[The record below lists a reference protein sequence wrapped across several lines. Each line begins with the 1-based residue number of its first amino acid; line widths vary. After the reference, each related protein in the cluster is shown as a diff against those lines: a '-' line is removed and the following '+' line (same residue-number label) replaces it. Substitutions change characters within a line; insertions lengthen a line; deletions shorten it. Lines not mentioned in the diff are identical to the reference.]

1 MNTPEE
7 ELQKLL
13 EEYQTLLQ
21 AEKYLVSLQKQIQ
34 KEEENIEFWENAVEE
49 DYRGIERLDS
59 FSVKGL
65 FNKFIGDKN
74 DNQNLERQQ
83 YLEAV
88 LALKEAYKSYELL
101 QFEAKILVDKIKMLP
116 HKQRR
121 IAKLI
126 KEREDRLEDH
136 QKKEEWG
143 TFFSELDEATRLAQE
158 IREAQR
164 IGKECTAKVKYVL
177 ELLGYAEELREW
189 YPRFRSPDYTEEK
202 SAIDRATEEFY
213 HLKIWL
219 RKFETEVEDIYLH
232 QKISL
237 ISRASKFESFVEV
250 YHNYLINDWIIRSRI
265 SSVISMMESLRDEIQ
280 KLAQAVDEK
289 DRLVKEKIQ
298 ALRARKQELILN
310 ELS

>member
-1 MNTPEE
+1 MKTPEE

-21 AEKYLVSLQKQIQ
+21 AEKYLVSIKQQIQ

-49 DYRGIERLDS
+49 DYKGIERLDA

-65 FNKFIGDKN
+65 FNKFIGDKK
-74 DNQNLERQQ
+74 DNQDLERQQ

-88 LALKEAYKSYELL
+88 LGLKEAYKSYELL

-116 HKQRR
+116 HKQQR

-126 KEREDRLEDH
+126 KERESRLEDH
-136 QKKEEWG
+136 QKKEEWS

-158 IREAQR
+158 IKEAQKV
-164 IGKECTAKVKYVL
+164 GKECTNKVQYVL
-177 ELLGYAEELREW
+177 ELLNYAEELREW
-189 YPRFRSPDYTEEK
+189 YPRFRSPDYTAEK

-265 SSVISMMESLRDEIQ
+265 SSVINMMESLRDEIQ

-289 DRLVKEKIQ
+289 DRMVKKNIQ
-298 ALRARKQELILN
+298 ALRTRKQELILS
-310 ELS
+310 ELG

>member
-1 MNTPEE
+1 MHTPEA
-7 ELQKLL
+7 ELKKLL

-21 AEKYLVSLQKQIQ
+21 AEKYLVSVQQQIQ

-65 FNKFIGDKN
+65 FNQFIGN
-74 DNQNLERQQ
+74 TSNNQDLERQQ

-101 QFEAKILVDKIKMLP
+101 QFEAKILVDNIKMLP
-116 HKQRR
+116 HKRKR
-121 IAKLI
+121 IEKLI
-126 KEREDRLEDH
+126 KDREKRLEDH
-136 QKKEEWG
+136 QKKEEWS
-143 TFFSELDEATRLAQE
+143 TFFAELDEATRLAQE
-158 IREAQR
+158 IKEAQN
-164 IGKECTAKVKYVL
+164 IGKECTTKVQYVF
-177 ELLGYAEELREW
+177 ELLNYAEQLREW
-189 YPRFRSPDYTEEK
+189 YPKFRSPDYTEEK

-213 HLKIWL
+213 HLKLSL

-265 SSVISMMESLRDEIQ
+265 SSVINMIESLRDEIQ

-289 DRLVKEKIQ
+289 DRMVKEKIE
-298 ALRARKQELILN
+298 ALRARKEELILS
-310 ELS
+310 ELT

>member
-1 MNTPEE
+1 MNTPEG
-7 ELQKLL
+7 ELQKHL

-21 AEKYLVSLQKQIQ
+21 AEKYLVSVQQQIQ
-34 KEEENIEFWENAVEE
+34 KEEENIEYWENEVEE

-65 FNKFIGDKN
+65 FNRFIGDKR
-74 DNQNLERQQ
+74 DNQDLERQQ

-101 QFEAKILVDKIKMLP
+101 QFEAKILADKVKMLP
-116 HKQRR
+116 HKQKR
-121 IAKLI
+121 IEKLI
-126 KEREDRLEDH
+126 KERENRLEDH
-136 QKKEEWG
+136 QKKEQWS
-143 TFFSELDEATRLAQE
+143 TFFAELDEATRLAQE
-158 IREAQR
+158 IRGAQR
-164 IGKECTAKVKYVL
+164 IGKECTNKVQYVL
-177 ELLGYAEELREW
+177 ELLAYAEELREW
-189 YPRFRSPDYTEEK
+189 YPRGRAPDYTEEK
-202 SAIDRATEEFY
+202 TAIDRATEEFY

-232 QKISL
+232 TKISL

-265 SSVISMMESLRDEIQ
+265 SSVISMIESLRDEIQ

-289 DRLVKEKIQ
+289 DRMVKGKIQ
-298 ALRARKQELILN
+298 ALRAKKQQLILS